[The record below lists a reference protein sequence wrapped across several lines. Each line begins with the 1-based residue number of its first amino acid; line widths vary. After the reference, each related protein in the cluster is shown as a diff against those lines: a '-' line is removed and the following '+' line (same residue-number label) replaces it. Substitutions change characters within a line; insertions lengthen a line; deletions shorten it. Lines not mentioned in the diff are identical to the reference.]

1 MEGILVSTFRC
12 NAKCHMCNVWMYP
25 TKPQEEL
32 DLKYYERLP
41 NLEFLNITGGE
52 PFLRE
57 ELEEIVA
64 IVKPKMKRICISTN
78 GFYTDRVI
86 KLAKRFPDIG
96 IRISLEGL
104 PAANDEL
111 RGLTDGFDHGLRT
124 LLQLK
129 RMGMKDIGFGCTV
142 SDRNARDVLEL
153 YELAKHLKV
162 EFATAILHNAFYFH
176 KFDNEVQKREEVSE
190 SFRELIMELFK
201 TRRPKNWFR
210 AYFNHG
216 IINYVNGGARLLP
229 CNMGSDIFML
239 DPWGEIYAC
248 NVLKDSMGNIK
259 DSDFDTIWNSEKAKT
274 VRGKARNCGKNC
286 WMIGS
291 VSPEIKK
298 RKFEIVKWI
307 LRNKSSYPD
316 YQCAVNPAVLYDP
329 AAVIPECL
337 ATPEG
342 VDPAAPT
349 TVAK

>member
-1 MEGILVSTFRC
+1 
-12 NAKCHMCNVWMYP
+12 MCNVWMYP
-25 TKPQEEL
+25 TEPQEEL

-176 KFDNEVQKREEVSE
+176 KFDNEVTKREEVSE

-229 CNMGSDIFML
+229 CNMGSDIFLL

-259 DSDFDTIWNSEKAKT
+259 NSDFDTIWNSEQAAT
-274 VRGKARNCGKNC
+274 VRNKARNCGKNC

-291 VSPEIKK
+291 VSPELKK
-298 RKFEIVKWI
+298 RKLETFKWI
-307 LRNKSSYPD
+307 LRNKGSYPD
-316 YQCAVNPAVLYDP
+316 YQCAVNPAVMFDP
-329 AAVIPECL
+329 NAVIPECM

-342 VDPAAPT
+342 VDPAAPST
-349 TVAK
+349 AAK

>member
-1 MEGILVSTFRC
+1 MEGILVATFRC

-25 TKPQEEL
+25 TKEPEEL
-32 DLKYYERLP
+32 DTKYYERLP
-41 NLEFLNITGGE
+41 NLKFLNITGGE

-64 IVKPKMKRICISTN
+64 IVKPKMDRICISTN
-78 GFYTDRVI
+78 GYYTEKVV
-86 KLAKRFPDIG
+86 KLAERFPDIG

-111 RGLTDGFDHGLRT
+111 RGIKDGFDHGLRT

-162 EFATAILHNAFYFH
+162 EFATAIVHNAFYFH
-176 KFDNEVQKREEVSE
+176 KFDNLIQKREEISE
-190 SFRELIMELFK
+190 SFRGLIKELFK
-201 TRRPKNWFR
+201 TRRPKNWYR

-229 CNMGSDIFML
+229 CEMGTDIFLL

-248 NVLKDSMGNIK
+248 NVLKESMGNIK
-259 DSDFDTIWNSEKAKT
+259 DSDFDTIWNSEQARSVRTKAK
-274 VRGKARNCGKNC
+274 KCGMNC

-291 VSPEIKK
+291 VSPEIKR
-298 RKFEIVKWI
+298 RKWQILKWV
-307 LRNKSSYPD
+307 LRNKASYPD
-316 YQCAVNPAVLYDP
+316 YELALHPEIMHDP
-329 AAVIPECL
+329 SLVIPECRSML
-337 ATPEG
+337 LEG
-342 VDPAAPT
+342 ADPAAP
-349 TVAK
+349 VAR

>member
-1 MEGILVSTFRC
+1 
-12 NAKCHMCNVWMYP
+12 MCNVWMYP

-41 NLEFLNITGGE
+41 SLEFLNITGGE

-176 KFDNEVQKREEVSE
+176 KFDNAVQKREEVSE
-190 SFRELIMELFK
+190 SFRELITELFK

-259 DSDFDTIWNSEKAKT
+259 DSDFDTIWNSERAKS
-274 VRGKARNCGKNC
+274 VRSKARNCGKNC

-291 VSPEIKK
+291 VSPELKK
-298 RKFEIVKWI
+298 RKFEILKWI

-316 YQCAVNPAVLYDP
+316 YQCAVNPAVMFDP
-329 AAVIPECL
+329 SAVIPECMS
-337 ATPEG
+337 TPEG
-342 VDPAAPT
+342 LDPAAPS
-349 TVAK
+349 TVTK